1 MSAWVMLRTLRAATK
16 MYRPEAE
23 VAKAIRRIKGR
34 NAQNSGMSGGIGCEI
49 SA

>member
-1 MSAWVMLRTLRAATK
+1 MLRTLRAVPK

-23 VAKAIRRIKGR
+23 FAKTIRRIKGR
-34 NAQNSGMSGGIGCEI
+34 RAQNSGMNGGIGCEI

>member
-23 VAKAIRRIKGR
+23 FAKSIRRIKGR
-34 NAQNSGMSGGIGCEI
+34 KAQNSEMNGGIGCEI
-49 SA
+49 RA